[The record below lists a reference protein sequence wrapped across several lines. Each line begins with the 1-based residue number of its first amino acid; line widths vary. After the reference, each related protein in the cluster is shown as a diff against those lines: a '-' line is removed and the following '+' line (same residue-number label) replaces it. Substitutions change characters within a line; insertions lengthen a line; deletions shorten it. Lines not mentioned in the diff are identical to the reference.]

1 MDAPCGR
8 NRDYFARTARA
19 RSGSPP
25 RPAGAGNPYEESMMG
40 KGKIEIFMAGD
51 EKRGPAEEALR
62 GAGVGQ
68 AR

>member
-1 MDAPCGR
+1 
-8 NRDYFARTARA
+8 
-19 RSGSPP
+19 
-25 RPAGAGNPYEESMMG
+25 MG

-51 EKRGPAEEALR
+51 ENRGPAEEALR